1 MGIFTWL
8 FGALLLYHLVCRR
21 SFQQED
27 VSMSYIP
34 TADSVPPDEGMWK
47 QEVTEKWET
56 ISHTEVY
63 STGSVSLV
71 GERDHLYV
79 VSDLLFL
86 VSTPIITAVGII
98 GNVLTMVTAQ
108 RRRLRESPIS
118 VYMTALACAD
128 SLVLILDFLNKWIF
142 IVTGVHVISTSLEFC
157 LAYRFLFT
165 TLFTYAAWLVACI
178 ACERFLVVWWPLK
191 AKWLSTRNKSRVV
204 VCVSL
209 VLSGV
214 IHSYTFLIWDL
225 REGRCNM
232 KIEQAYFFYNIYPLL
247 SGVVYSYLPVTIIIV
262 CNVLILV
269 GLRRAAEKRK
279 SLSQQENQDTRSLTI
294 TMVTICV
301 TFVVTTMPITILYT
315 VLLGTGEWIYQKP
328 AMALVR
334 TIILIL
340 GLANHSVNF
349 FLYVMTSSK
358 FREELRGLCRVRAG
372 RRTDGYQAREST
384 EDGGGTASVA
394 TVETSVSKSRL

>member
-8 FGALLLYHLVCRR
+8 FGALLLYQLACKR
-21 SFQQED
+21 SVQQDD
-27 VSMSYIP
+27 VSTPYNP
-34 TADSVPPDEGMWK
+34 TAGKVPPDEDMSK
-47 QEVTEKWET
+47 QEVTEKWDNVSYT
-56 ISHTEVY
+56 DIY
-63 STGSVSLV
+63 STGTVSMV

-79 VSDLLFL
+79 VSDRLFL
-86 VSTPIITAVGII
+86 VSIPILTAVGVL

-128 SLVLILDFLNKWIF
+128 SLVLILDFLNNWIF
-142 IVTGVHVISTSLEFC
+142 IVTGVHVISTSLDFC
-157 LAYRFLFT
+157 QAYNFLFT
-165 TLFTYAAWLVACI
+165 TLYTYAAWLVACI
-178 ACERFLVVWWPLK
+178 ACERCLVVWWPLK
-191 AKWLSTRNKSRVV
+191 AKWLSTRNKSLVA

-209 VLSGV
+209 VLCGI
-214 IHSYTFLIWDL
+214 IHSYNFLIWDI
-225 REGRCNM
+225 REGRCDMNV
-232 KIEQAYFFYNIYPLL
+232 EQAYFFYNIYPWL

-279 SLSQQENQDTRSLTI
+279 ALSQQENQDTRSLTI

-301 TFVVTTMPITILYT
+301 TFVVTTVPLTIFYA
-315 VLLGTGEWIYQKP
+315 VLLGAGQFVQQTP
-328 AMALVR
+328 AMALGR

-340 GLANHSVNF
+340 GLANHSANF

-358 FREELRGLCRVRAG
+358 FREELRGACGLRAG
-372 RRTDGYQAREST
+372 GGTGGYQAREST
-384 EDGGGTASVA
+384 EDGGRTASVA
-394 TVETSVSKSRL
+394 TVGTSLSMSQL